1 MLSSNLQ
8 WKLFANEE
16 PPVTSPNP
24 NFPISV
30 SAKCLIKTDHPTA
43 TLVVAVFVKP
53 KDSNKPSFWQ
63 GDNGYEIKWA
73 VLAWADLSAVD
84 QLLNSLFVDYKGK
97 IPVTLTQL
105 QKEQLTQD
113 FNAQC
118 DKIIANK
125 MIIKHHA
132 NDQDFI
138 KKNLLPDWSNFRDLR
153 KTYLNNE
160 LSPEDKV
167 FLDKLIDGNFS
178 RYSAYLN
185 KQNAN

>member
-16 PPVTSPNP
+16 PSVTSPSP

-73 VLAWADLSAVD
+73 VLAWADLNAVD
-84 QLLNSLFVDYKGK
+84 QLLNSLFVDYNGK

-118 DKIIANK
+118 DKIIADK
-125 MIIKHHA
+125 VTIKHHA

-153 KTYLNNE
+153 KTYLNDE
-160 LSPEDKV
+160 LSPDDKV